1 MCVSWDTRG
10 PRDINITSSTDRFTH
25 GCPPTAVRCQVEI
38 PRRLFTPLTSS
49 HSRPDVS
56 RLQSRL
62 NGQFMLQGGSQ
73 EERWDEEQE
82 EDGGGLSDCLDIHVG
97 PTRMQGQ

>member
-49 HSRPDVS
+49 HSRPHVS
-56 RLQSRL
+56 PIPVQTQWSVYASKRQLRRE
-62 NGQFMLQGGSQ
+62 M
-73 EERWDEEQE
+73 
-82 EDGGGLSDCLDIHVG
+82 GGGGRGGGSDCLDIG